1 MASKNVEK
9 TRARLE
15 KRIEEGAYYEAHQQ
29 LRVVSQR
36 YIKAQ
41 DYEAAIDILCSGA
54 EALLKAGQGG
64 SGGDLCLMLV
74 EVYKTGNVTPSATSR
89 ARLIQLISLISP
101 EEPSRKRF
109 INEAIAWS
117 SKHGEYPAGDPELHH
132 FIGKLFAQ
140 EDNTYEAEKHLV
152 VGTKESAE
160 VFADMLYEWYTE
172 DEPHTAP
179 IYAARAVFPYMLIG
193 NLRDATRSLTI
204 FTRKLIENNP
214 SLAVQE
220 VQTASVD
227 VKVIPSLP
235 LLNFLNLLLLA
246 CQTGEQDMF
255 RTLKSHYSNS
265 LKEVPH
271 CGEALAQIGE
281 IYFGIQVPRT
291 ASLFDMMGSMFG
303 GAPNAAPQSRQ
314 IAPEQQPFVDLD

>member
-15 KRIEEGAYYEAHQQ
+15 KKIQEGAYYEAHQQ

-36 YIKAQ
+36 YIKAHNY
-41 DYEAAIDILCSGA
+41 DAAIDILCSGA

-64 SGGDLCLMLV
+64 SGCDLCLMLV
-74 EVYKTGNVTPSATSR
+74 EVYKAGSVTPSATSR

-109 INEAIAWS
+109 INEVIAWS
-117 SKHGEYPAGDPELHH
+117 AKHGEYPAGDPELHH
-132 FIGKLFAQ
+132 FIGTLLAQ

-152 VGTKESAE
+152 VGIKESTE
-160 VFADMLYEWYTE
+160 IFSDMLYDWYTE

-179 IYAARAVFPYMLIG
+179 IYAARAVFPYLLIG
-193 NLRDATRSLTI
+193 NLRDATRLLAM
-204 FTRKLIENNP
+204 FTRKLIENST
-214 SLAVQE
+214 SLAIQE

-246 CQTGEQDMF
+246 CQTGGQDMF
-255 RTLKSHYSNS
+255 RTLKSHYSNN
-265 LKEVPH
+265 LKEAPH
-271 CGEALAQIGE
+271 WDEALEQIGE
-281 IYFGIQVPRT
+281 IYFGIQVRRP
-291 ASLFDMMGSMFG
+291 ASIFDMMGSMFG

-314 IAPEQQPFVDLD
+314 IAPEQPFVDLD